1 MPNLLRERQRQK
13 ARVTGDDFGT
23 RADGYVALDGDE
35 RALDARRR
43 RRVGV
48 QTRSLAVQTMPSW
61 PVVAQKTTMEDMPT
75 RRHPDRD
82 IDADVDERN
91 LTVTQ
96 RKHEA
101 AGVKAVMVSL
111 KRGLES
117 MGLLRTTA
125 TLAKLNQRHGFDC
138 PGCAWPEEHGG
149 RKLAEFC
156 ENGAKAVAEEATKR
170 IVTREFFARHTVA
183 ELQAQPEY
191 WLSQQGRLTEPMV
204 LRPGDDRYRP
214 IAWDDAYRLIADE
227 LRALDSPNEAV
238 FYTSGRTSNE
248 AAFLYQLFV
257 RCLGTNN
264 LPDCSNM
271 CHESSGTA
279 LIDSIG
285 IGKGSVTV
293 EDLLLSDLILIAGQN
308 PGTNHPRMLS
318 ILEKAKANG
327 AKIIAV
333 NPLPEAG
340 LIRFKDPQKVHGVI
354 GDGVPIADEFVQLR
368 LGGDMA
374 LFAGLGKLLLE
385 ADDRDPGSVVDRE
398 FVADHTA
405 GFDDFERRTRDV
417 DLGVVLEATGI
428 DREQLDRVAAMMAS
442 SQRTVVC
449 WAMGLTQHKH
459 AVPTITEIT
468 NVLLMRGMIG
478 KPGAGLCPVRGHSN
492 VQGDRT
498 MGIWEKMPERF
509 LKNLDDRFGIHS
521 PREHGLDTVGAI
533 RAMRDGNAK
542 VFMAMGGNFASA
554 TPDTEV
560 TEAALGNCALTVQV
574 STKLNRSHLVH
585 GRTALILPSLG
596 RTDRDIQAGG
606 KQLVS
611 VEDSMSM
618 VHLSRGSLHPP
629 SEQVRSEVAIIC
641 QLARTVFGAEHPV
654 PWATFNADYDTIRD
668 AIAAVVPGCDDYN
681 RKVRAPDGFQLPHPP
696 RDSREFHTATG
707 KANFMTYPVEW
718 VPVPEGRLVLQTLRS
733 HDQYN
738 TTIYGL
744 DDRYRGVKGG
754 RRVVFVNPADLERF
768 GLSDGD
774 RVDIV
779 SEFTDAEGHLQERR
793 AKDFAVIAYSTPSG
807 NAAAYYPETNPLVP
821 LDHTATKSNTPVSK
835 AIVIRLERA

>member
-1 MPNLLRERQRQK
+1 M
-13 ARVTGDDFGT
+13 A
-23 RADGYVALDGDE
+23 
-35 RALDARRR
+35 
-43 RRVGV
+43 
-48 QTRSLAVQTMPSW
+48 PSKD
-61 PVVAQKTTMEDMPT
+61 V
-75 RRHPDRD
+75 
-82 IDADVDERN
+82 DADYSELDVE
-91 LTVTQ
+91 VSGA
-96 RKHEA
+96 KAEA
-101 AGVKAVMVSL
+101 AGVKAVMVSMRRAL
-111 KRGLES
+111 QQ
-117 MGLLRTTA
+117 MGPVRTVA
-125 TLAKLNQRHGFDC
+125 ALVRLNQRHGFDC
-138 PGCAWPEEHGG
+138 PGCAWPEEPGG
-149 RKLAEFC
+149 RKFAEFC

-170 IVTREFFARHTVA
+170 VVTPEFFARHTVA
-183 ELQAQPEY
+183 ELDAKPEY
-191 WLSQQGRLTEPMV
+191 WLSQQGRLTHPVV
-204 LRPGDDRYRP
+204 LRPGDDHYRP
-214 IAWDDAYRLIADE
+214 IGWDEAYRLIADE
-227 LRALDSPNEAV
+227 LNALDDPDQAV

-248 AAFLYQLFV
+248 AAFLYQLLV
-257 RCLGTNN
+257 RSFGTNN

-279 LIDSIG
+279 LIDAIG

-293 EDLLLSDLILIAGQN
+293 DDLVRADLILIAGQN

-318 ILEKAKANG
+318 VLETAKANG

-340 LIRFKDPQKVHGVI
+340 LIRFKDPQKLHGVL
-354 GDGVPIADEFVQLR
+354 GDGVPIADEFVQIR

-374 LFAGLGKLLLE
+374 LFAGLGRLLLE
-385 ADDRDPGSVVDRE
+385 AQDKAGPGVQIVDRDFVDG
-398 FVADHTA
+398 HTA
-405 GFDDFERRTRDV
+405 GFAEYETRTRAV
-417 DLGVVLEATGI
+417 DLDTVLEATGI
-428 DREQLDRVAAMMAS
+428 DRAQLDRVAAMMAT
-442 SQRTVVC
+442 SQRIVVC

-459 AVPTITEIT
+459 AVPSISEIS

-498 MGIWEKMPERF
+498 MGIWEKMPEQF
-509 LKNLDDRFGIHS
+509 LAALDARFGIAS
-521 PREHGLDTVGAI
+521 PRDHGYDTVDAI
-533 RAMRDGNAK
+533 RAMRDGKAT
-542 VFMAMGGNFASA
+542 VFMAMGGNFVSA
-554 TPDTEV
+554 TPDTAV
-560 TEAALGNCALTVQV
+560 TESALRNCSLTVQV

-629 SEQVRSEVAIIC
+629 GDQVRSEVAIVC
-641 QLARTVFGAEHPV
+641 QLARTVFGPDHPV
-654 PWATFNADYDTIRD
+654 PWETFNADYDTIRD
-668 AIAAVVPGCDDYN
+668 AIAAVVPGCEDYN

-696 RDSREFHTATG
+696 RDSREFHTTTG
-707 KANFMTYPVEW
+707 KANFAAYPLEW

-754 RRVVFVNPADLERF
+754 RRVVFVNPADLTRF

-774 RVDIV
+774 RVDLI
-779 SEFTDAEGHLQERR
+779 SEFTDTDGQLQERC
-793 AKDFAVIAYSTPSG
+793 AKDFRVVAYPTPEG

-821 LDHTATKSNTPVSK
+821 LDHTAAKSNTPVSK
-835 AIVIRLERA
+835 AIVIRLERS